1 MCRSKT
7 LSRCMRVLPVPLSSS
22 FIVDFGSLSCMQAM
36 RSRLSNLLRK
46 TQTPRSLLESLG
58 QLVGTRPRGHAAT
71 PLSRLQ
77 LALKC
82 CKRCPWTA
90 ALMKNRLRL
99 QARRRPKKS
108 LLALI
113 ANSLYR
119 RRCSRYRKRCSNS
132 RRKIKKNGS

>member
-1 MCRSKT
+1 M
-7 LSRCMRVLPVPLSSS
+7 
-22 FIVDFGSLSCMQAM
+22 MQAM
-36 RSRLSNLLRK
+36 RNRLSNLLRK
-46 TQTPRSLLESLG
+46 SQTPCSLLELLG

-71 PLSRLQ
+71 PLPHLQ

-82 CKRCPWTA
+82 CKRYPWTA
-90 ALMKNRLRL
+90 ALMKNGLRL

-119 RRCSRYRKRCSNS
+119 KRCSKYRKRCSNS
-132 RRKIKKNGS
+132 RRKIEKNGS